1 MLTLSVDLRA
11 GTGPWQ
17 WQGCEQGEGCWVRGK
32 DRIRPLANPA
42 LEARAVT
49 DGTATLMVVRER
61 AAGRASLL
69 RSTTPVRVDAAMH
82 ARAVE
87 ECRAWPLQSVWIE
100 AGPDGLRLQTGLGG
114 VCPLYLAQADGQ
126 LVGSW
131 QLMDLSA
138 HQTPGKL
145 DEKEVMRLLTG
156 HPRYGHDTLFTSIKR
171 LSERSS
177 AYADVEGLRML
188 YPAPA
193 EHARPSELSEGMDGP
208 ALVRAFEALVDH
220 IYARRPLNP
229 VQTAA
234 HLSGGKDSTNLAVSL
249 ALAHPG
255 LITPCA
261 LLIGGE
267 AGPQQIARRRMVTD
281 HIGFAP
287 DVTVP
292 AASHPPLAP
301 GGLRRA
307 HPGAISPLDEPH
319 LEAADSLAQALMA
332 RGIATVVAGF
342 GGDEVARV
350 RCPDG
355 GAVRTLEAPAWCG
368 ERVRD
373 LLGEVNTGISPPTVA
388 PETALVAL
396 EVATPL
402 LARRGLWALAPF
414 TDPDLVRFGQR
425 LPREWK
431 RDKRLLTMR
440 FATQGLPDEVVHPA
454 LRENFGHLMNR
465 AVHEYASGLL
475 HSWGKDLH
483 LVEEGYLDPAVLA
496 QTVER
501 AALGPD
507 EAAPYRTGLFLIT
520 AVELTL
526 RAL

>member
-11 GTGPWQ
+11 GKGPWQ
-17 WQGCEQGEGCWVRGK
+17 WCEQGGGCWGRGG
-32 DRIRPLANPA
+32 DRIRPLASEA

-49 DGTATLMVVRER
+49 DGTATLLVVRER
-61 AAGRASLL
+61 AVGRASLL
-69 RSTTPVRVDAAMH
+69 RAAGPVRVDAAVY
-82 ARAVE
+82 ARAVS
-87 ECRAWPLQSVWIE
+87 ECEKWPLQSVWIE
-100 AGPDGLRLQTGLGG
+100 AGPDGLRLETGLGG
-114 VCPLYLAQADGQ
+114 VCPLYLAYDTGR

-131 QLMDLSA
+131 QLMDLKA
-138 HQTPGKL
+138 RQAPDKL

-171 LSERSS
+171 LSERSG
-177 AYADVEGLRML
+177 AYADAEGLRL
-188 YPAPA
+188 VYPAAA
-193 EHARPSELSEGMDGP
+193 EHAQPSELSEGTDSD
-208 ALVRAFEALVDH
+208 ALVGAFETLVDY
-220 IYARRPLNP
+220 IYARRPLTP
-229 VQTAA
+229 AQTAA
-234 HLSGGKDSTNLAVSL
+234 QLSGGKDSTNLAISL

-261 LLIGGE
+261 LLIGGD
-267 AGPQQIARRRMVTD
+267 AGPQQIARRRMVID
-281 HIGFAP
+281 HTGFAP

-292 AASHPPLAP
+292 AAEYPPLAP

-307 HPGAISPLDEPH
+307 HPEAISPLDEPH
-319 LEAADSLAQALMA
+319 LEAADALAQALMA
-332 RGIATVVAGF
+332 RGITTVVAGF

-350 RCPDG
+350 RRPDG
-355 GAVRTLEAPAWCG
+355 APVRAPEAPTWCG

-373 LLGEVNTGISPPTVA
+373 LLGEVNTGISPATVA

-425 LPREWK
+425 LPLEWK
-431 RDKRLLTMR
+431 REKKLLTTR
-440 FATQGLPDEVVHPA
+440 FAVRGLPDAVVHPVM
-454 LRENFGHLMNR
+454 RENFGHLMNR
-465 AVHEYASGLL
+465 AVHEYSTGLL
-475 HSWGKDLH
+475 RSWGKDLY
-483 LVEEGYLDPAVLA
+483 LVEQGYLDPAVLGE
-496 QTVER
+496 TIER

-520 AVELTL
+520 AVELAL

>member
-1 MLTLSVDLRA
+1 MLTLSADLRA

-17 WQGCEQGEGCWVRGK
+17 WCEQAEGCWVRGE
-32 DRIRPLANPA
+32 DRIRPLTNPA

-69 RSTTPVRVDAAMH
+69 RSTAPVRVDAAVY

-87 ECRAWPLQSVWIE
+87 ECRSWPLQSVWIE

-114 VCPLYLAQADGQ
+114 VCPLYLAYENAR
-126 LVGSW
+126 LTGSW

-138 HQTPGKL
+138 HQAPGKL

-177 AYADVEGLRML
+177 AYADAEGLQL
-188 YPAPA
+188 VYPASA
-193 EHARPSELSEGMDGP
+193 EHAQPSELSEGTDGA
-208 ALVRAFEALVDH
+208 ALVGAFEALVDH
-220 IYARRPLNP
+220 IYARRPLTP
-229 VQTAA
+229 AQIAA
-234 HLSGGKDSTNLAVSL
+234 QLSGGKDSTNLALSL

-267 AGPQQIARRRMVTD
+267 SGPQQIARRRMVID
-281 HIGFAP
+281 HTGFAS

-292 AASHPPLAP
+292 AAEYPPLAP

-307 HPGAISPLDEPH
+307 HPEAISPLDEPH
-319 LEAADSLAQALMA
+319 LEAADALAQALMA
-332 RGIATVVAGF
+332 RGITTVVAGF

-350 RCPDG
+350 RRPDG
-355 GAVRTLEAPAWCG
+355 GPVRTPESPAWCG

-373 LLGEVNTGISPPTVA
+373 LLGEVNTGISPATVA

-425 LPREWK
+425 LPLEWK
-431 RDKRLLTMR
+431 RDKRLLTER
-440 FATQGLPDEVVHPA
+440 FAARGLPHEVVHPV

-465 AVHEYASGLL
+465 AVHEYSSGLL
-475 HSWGKDLH
+475 RSWGKDLH
-483 LVEEGYLDPAVLA
+483 LVEQGFLDPAVLSES
-496 QTVER
+496 VER

-520 AVELTL
+520 AVELAL

>member
-1 MLTLSVDLRA
+1 MLTLSFDLRA

-17 WQGCEQGEGCWVRGK
+17 WCEQGEGCWGRGE

-69 RSTTPVRVDAAMH
+69 RSTAPVRVDDAVY
-82 ARAVE
+82 ARTLE
-87 ECRAWPLQSVWIE
+87 ECRRWPLQSVWIE
-100 AGPDGLRLQTGLGG
+100 AGPDGLRLETGLGG
-114 VCPLYLAQADGQ
+114 VCPLYLAYENGR
-126 LVGSW
+126 LSGSW
-131 QLMDLSA
+131 QLMDLRE
-138 HQTPGKL
+138 HQAPGRL

-156 HPRYGHDTLFTSIKR
+156 HPRYGHDTLFTNIKR

-177 AYADVEGLRML
+177 AYADAEGLRML

-193 EHARPSELSEGMDGP
+193 EHAQPSELSEGTDGP
-208 ALVRAFEALVDH
+208 ALVGAFEALVDH
-220 IYARRPLNP
+220 IYARRPLTP
-229 VQTAA
+229 AQTATQ
-234 HLSGGKDSTNLAVSL
+234 LSGGKDSTNLAISL

-267 AGPQQIARRRMVTD
+267 SGPQQIARRRMVID
-281 HIGFAP
+281 HTGFAP

-292 AASHPPLAP
+292 AADHPPLAP

-307 HPGAISPLDEPH
+307 HPEAISPLDEPH
-319 LEAADSLAQALMA
+319 LEAADALAQALMA
-332 RGIATVVAGF
+332 RGTTTVVAGF

-350 RCPDG
+350 RRPDG
-355 GAVRTLEAPAWCG
+355 GPARTPEAPTWCG

-373 LLGEVNTGISPPTVA
+373 LLGEMNTGISPATVA

-402 LARRGLWALAPF
+402 LARRGLWTLAPF

-425 LPREWK
+425 LPLEWK
-431 RDKRLLTMR
+431 RDKRLLTTR
-440 FATQGLPDEVVHPA
+440 FAARGLPDKVVHPV

-465 AVHEYASGLL
+465 AVHEYSSVLL
-475 HSWGKDLH
+475 RSWGKDLH
-483 LVEEGYLDPAVLA
+483 MVEQGFLDPTVLGE
-496 QTVER
+496 TIER
-501 AALGPD
+501 AAVGPD

-520 AVELTL
+520 AVELAL

>member
-17 WQGCEQGEGCWVRGK
+17 WCEQGEGCWVHGE

-49 DGTATLMVVRER
+49 DGTRTLMVVRER

-69 RSTTPVRVDAAMH
+69 RSTAPVRVDAALY

-87 ECRAWPLQSVWIE
+87 ECRNWPLQCVRME
-100 AGPDGLRLQTGLGG
+100 AGPDGLRLETGLGG
-114 VCPLYLAQADGQ
+114 VCPLYLAYDDGR

-131 QLMDLSA
+131 QLMDLKA
-138 HQTPGKL
+138 HQAPDKL

-171 LSERSS
+171 LAERST
-177 AYADVEGLRML
+177 AYADAEGLRMV
-188 YPAPA
+188 YPAAA
-193 EHARPSELSEGMDGP
+193 EHAQPSELSEGTDSD
-208 ALVRAFEALVDH
+208 ALVGAFEALVDH
-220 IYARRPLNP
+220 LYTRRPLTP
-229 VQTAA
+229 AQTAA
-234 HLSGGKDSTNLAVSL
+234 QLSGGKDSTNLAISL

-267 AGPQQIARRRMVTD
+267 AGPQQIARRRMVID
-281 HIGFAP
+281 HTGFAP

-292 AASHPPLAP
+292 AAEHPPLAP

-307 HPGAISPLDEPH
+307 HPEAISPLDEPH
-319 LEAADSLAQALMA
+319 LEAADALAQALMA
-332 RGIATVVAGF
+332 RGITTVVAGF

-350 RCPDG
+350 RRPDG
-355 GAVRTLEAPAWCG
+355 GPVRTPEAPAWCG
-368 ERVRD
+368 EQVRD
-373 LLGEVNTGISPPTVA
+373 LLGEVNTGISPATVA

-402 LARRGLWALAPF
+402 LSRRGLWTLAPF
-414 TDPDLVRFGQR
+414 TDPELVRFGQR
-425 LPREWK
+425 LPLEWK
-431 RDKRLLTMR
+431 RDKKLLTER
-440 FATQGLPDEVVHPA
+440 FAARGLPDTVVHPVM
-454 LRENFGHLMNR
+454 RENFGHLMNH
-465 AVHEYASGLL
+465 AVEQYATGLL
-475 HSWGKDLH
+475 RGWGKDLH
-483 LVEEGYLDPAVLA
+483 LIDLGYLEAAVFHE
-496 QTVER
+496 TVER

-520 AVELTL
+520 AVELAL

>member
-11 GTGPWQ
+11 GSGPWQ
-17 WQGCEQGEGCWVRGK
+17 WCEQGEGCWVRGQ
-32 DRIRPLANPA
+32 DRIRPLANSA

-49 DGTATLMVVRER
+49 DGITVLMVVRER

-69 RSTTPVRVDAAMH
+69 RSTAPVRVDATVY

-87 ECRAWPLQSVWIE
+87 ECRQWPLQSVWIE
-100 AGPDGLRLQTGLGG
+100 AGPDGLRLETGLGG
-114 VCPLYLAQADGQ
+114 VCPLYLAYENGR
-126 LVGSW
+126 LSGSW

-138 HQTPGKL
+138 HQAPGRL

-177 AYADVEGLRML
+177 AYADAEGLRVV
-188 YPAPA
+188 YPAAA
-193 EHARPSELSEGMDGP
+193 EHAQPSELSEGTDGP
-208 ALVRAFEALVDH
+208 ALVGAFEALVDH
-220 IYARRPLNP
+220 IYARRPLTP
-229 VQTAA
+229 AQTAA
-234 HLSGGKDSTNLAVSL
+234 QLSGGKDSTNLAISL
-249 ALAHPG
+249 ARAHPG

-267 AGPQQIARRRMVTD
+267 AGPQQEARRRMVID
-281 HIGFAP
+281 HTGFAP
-287 DVTVP
+287 DITVP
-292 AASHPPLAP
+292 AADHPPLAP

-307 HPGAISPLDEPH
+307 HPEAISPLDEPH
-319 LEAADSLAQALMA
+319 LEAADALAQALMV
-332 RGIATVVAGF
+332 RGITTVVAGF

-350 RCPDG
+350 RRPDG
-355 GAVRTLEAPAWCG
+355 GPVRTPEAPAWCG

-373 LLGEVNTGISPPTVA
+373 LLGEVNTGISPATVA

-402 LARRGLWALAPF
+402 LARRGLWTVAPF
-414 TDPDLVRFGQR
+414 TAPDLVRFGQR
-425 LPREWK
+425 LPLEWK
-431 RDKRLLTMR
+431 RDKKLLTER
-440 FATQGLPDEVVHPA
+440 FAARGLPDAVVHPA

-465 AVHEYASGLL
+465 AVHEYSSGLL
-475 HSWGKDLH
+475 RSWGKDLH
-483 LVEEGYLDPAVLA
+483 LVEQGFLDAAVLME
-496 QTVER
+496 TVER
-501 AALGPD
+501 TAPGPD

-520 AVELTL
+520 AVELAL